1 MRLLAVSLVLR
12 ILIQNYVLK
21 SSPVPMVD
29 DVFRVVLDEEFLDF
43 ADVLQMCCV
52 ELYLLVVVKR
62 ALSTELIGTGVV
74 VEAVLIIGLRGKR
87 VLVGIVFLLAR
98 TCVLICFFQEIYIKR
113 CVFFLN

>member
-1 MRLLAVSLVLR
+1 MRLLAVSLVIR

-29 DVFRVVLDEEFLDF
+29 DVFRVVLDEEFLDL

-52 ELYLLVVVKR
+52 ELYLLVVVER
-62 ALSTELIGTGVV
+62 AFATELIGTGVV
-74 VEAVLIIGLRGKR
+74 VKAVLVIGLRGKR